1 MNTLYRSTVQAERDH
16 VAKNLTRFCHIGVS
30 NESPKGCLP
39 LGSTGISIPPGRAV
53 RRHGGILPFVLRNS
67 FDFSFVCTG
76 PEKDARAELQS
87 LLARG
92 CQQVGDVVVEKGT
105 LRAVL
110 KGVHHV
116 LEDITDQTD
125 AAQKGLLEDPL
136 AAAGLAKL
144 STELEEERAKVAK
157 LAEELAKL
165 KETAAK
171 TIPVAPAP
179 TAK

>member
-67 FDFSFVCTG
+67 FDFSFACIG
-76 PEKDARAELQS
+76 PEAEARAELES

-92 CQQVGDVVVEKGT
+92 CQLVGSAVVDSKGVLT
-105 LRAVL
+105 AVL

-125 AAQKGLLEDPL
+125 AAQKGLLDDPL
-136 AAAGLAKL
+136 AVEGLAKL
-144 STELEEERAKVAK
+144 STELEQERAKTAK

-165 KETAAK
+165 KEAAAK
-171 TIPVAPAP
+171 SIPGKPA
-179 TAK
+179 AK